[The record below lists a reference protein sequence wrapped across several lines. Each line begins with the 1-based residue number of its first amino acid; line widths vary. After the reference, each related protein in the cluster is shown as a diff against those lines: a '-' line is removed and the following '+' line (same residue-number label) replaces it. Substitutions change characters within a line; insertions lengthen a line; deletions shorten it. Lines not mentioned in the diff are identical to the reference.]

1 MSENHESANQMKP
14 STNNPIL
21 QLYRQNYVKVSGKIL
36 DTTEKKLNDYIRFAS
51 GHMKTEIMAGDVIEH
66 ALKLLFERDSSF
78 RNWLK
83 QNA

>member
-1 MSENHESANQMKP
+1 MSENHES
-14 STNNPIL
+14 TNLTKTSADNPIL

-36 DTTEKKLNDYIRFAS
+36 DTTEKKLNEYIRFAT
-51 GHMKTEIMAGDVIEH
+51 GRMKTEITSGDVIEH

-83 QNA
+83 QNV